1 MNTTE
6 FLSVTAAI
14 VPDREA
20 VIFDDRR
27 ITYGQLQERVNRL
40 ANALADLG
48 VQAGD
53 RVAAMQVN
61 AN

>member
-6 FLSVTAAI
+6 LLSVTAAI

-20 VIFDDRR
+20 VIFDNRR
-27 ITYGQLQERVNRL
+27 IVYGQLQERVNRL

-48 VQAGD
+48 VQPGD
-53 RVAAMQVN
+53 R
-61 AN
+61 

>member
-20 VIFDDRR
+20 IVFDDRR
-27 ITYGQLQERVNRL
+27 VSYGELQERVNRL
-40 ANALADLG
+40 ANSLANLG
-48 VQAGD
+48 VGPGD
-53 RVAAMQVN
+53 RWH
-61 AN
+61 